1 MTRRFRLFLLALL
14 ALLLLSGAGIYWA
27 WWTYQAPGPLDAAK
41 TVVIPPRSS
50 TQDIAERLRQQ
61 GVTSVSSTG
70 FAAAT
75 WLTRRQGPLR
85 AGEYQFPAHA
95 ALAIILDVLRE
106 AKPVQRLLTIPE
118 GLSAEQITAL
128 LQAAPGLSGDVPAL
142 EEAQILPD
150 TYAYE
155 WGDTRASVLQRGARA
170 LRQFLTEAWNKR
182 QDGLP
187 LATPRDALVLAS
199 IVERETGRPEERAHV
214 AGVFI
219 GRLRLGMPLQSD
231 PTVAYASNN
240 GKAPDRPLT
249 RADLE
254 RDHPFNTYRNRGLPP
269 GPIAAPGRDAIQA
282 VLHPAQTD
290 DLYFVADGEGGHSF
304 ARTLD
309 EHNRNVQRWR
319 ARVQSR

>member
-1 MTRRFRLFLLALL
+1 MTRRLRFFLLALL
-14 ALLLLSGAGIYWA
+14 ALLLLSGGGAYWA
-27 WWTYQAPGPLDAAK
+27 WRTYQAAGPLDVSKA
-41 TVVIPPRSS
+41 VVIPPRSS
-50 TQDIAERLRQQ
+50 TQDIAERLREQ
-61 GVTSVSSTG
+61 GVTSVNDTG
-70 FAAAT
+70 FAAAA

-95 ALAIILDVLRE
+95 SVAATLDVLRT

-128 LQAAPGLSGDVPAL
+128 LQAAPGLTGDAPVL

-155 WGDTRASVLQRGARA
+155 WGDTRASVVQRGTRA
-170 LRQFLTEAWNKR
+170 LRQFLAEAWDKR

-187 LATPRDALVLAS
+187 FTTPRDALVLAS
-199 IVERETGRPEERAHV
+199 IVERETGRPDERAHV

-240 GKAPDRPLT
+240 GKALDRALT

-290 DLYFVADGEGGHSF
+290 DLYFVANGEGGHSF

-319 ARVQSR
+319 ARLQPR